1 MFMNCLGELL
11 VMFLKIPTHLKHIP
25 LINLENYDKI
35 DGPHAKRSDAKGL
48 SVGIAQ
54 WNGAGEAE
62 ISAKVWRHTG
72 DEKEGKWSRQ
82 SEELPV
88 HRVFDLATLICS
100 AMQYS
105 ANGDQLP
112 TTSDFNVSLADGD
125 ADRARLIGV
134 MKEQFAANKKH
145 LDVSLDRLVDA
156 LKKLGKI

>member
-1 MFMNCLGELL
+1 M
-11 VMFLKIPTHLKHIP
+11 KIPTHLKHIP
-25 LINLENYDKI
+25 LIKLENYDKI
-35 DGPHAKRSDAKGL
+35 DGPYKNNSDAKGL

-54 WNGAGEAE
+54 WNGAGEAD
-62 ISAKVWRHTG
+62 ISAKVWRYTG
-72 DEKEGKWSRQ
+72 EKWSRQ

-112 TTSDFNVSLADGD
+112 TTSSFNVSLADSEQ
-125 ADRARLIGV
+125 DRARLIGV
-134 MKEQFAANKKH
+134 MKEQFLANKEH
-145 LDVSLDRLVDA
+145 LDASLDRLVEA

>member
-1 MFMNCLGELL
+1 MKI
-11 VMFLKIPTHLKHIP
+11 LKIPTHLKHIP
-25 LINLENYDKI
+25 LIKLENYDKI
-35 DGPHAKRSDAKGL
+35 DGPYANNSDAKGL

-72 DEKEGKWSRQ
+72 EKWSRQ
-82 SEELPV
+82 TEELPV

-112 TTSDFNVSLADGD
+112 TTSSFNVSLAESEP
-125 ADRARLIGV
+125 DRARLVGV
-134 MKEQFAANKKH
+134 MKEQFAANKEH